1 MIGPKFV
8 VLSDKLPSDNTQLSG
23 ELTKLMTFGSDREVL
38 SPPSKWTNGKR
49 PILNQ
54 PTHSWFNSMLVETVK
69 SMVSTTSVP
78 FSSET
83 ASKPDQSIRLS
94 ELDGLKSRVT
104 QDKLLMLLT
113 VPTVS
118 SIMPMNLVTLNSSIT
133 PML

>member
-23 ELTKLMTFGSDREVL
+23 ELTKLMTFGSDREVF
-38 SPPSKWTNGKR
+38 SPPSKWTNGTR

-69 SMVSTTSVP
+69 SMVSTTSVL

-94 ELDGLKSRVT
+94 ELDGLSSRVT
-104 QDKLLMLLT
+104 QEKLPMLLT